1 MLSNQEIKELGRVAR
16 VSLDPSETETLC
28 RDLNALLEMS
38 AVLESLP
45 QVDGSSERVATL
57 AELREDVV
65 VVADEARVDT
75 GKDFS
80 VPPVMEKT

>member
-65 VVADEARVDT
+65 VADEARMDT

>member
-1 MLSNQEIKELGRVAR
+1 MLSNQEIKELGRGAR
-16 VSLDPSETETLC
+16 VSLDQSETEILC

-65 VVADEARVDT
+65 VVAGARMDT

>member
-38 AVLESLP
+38 VVLESLP

-65 VVADEARVDT
+65 VADEARVDT

>member
-1 MLSNQEIKELGRVAR
+1 MLSNQEMKTLGRVAR
-16 VSLDPSETETLC
+16 VSLDEEETVLLC

-45 QVDGSSERVATL
+45 REDSGMKKTATL
-57 AELREDVV
+57 GDLRRDVV
-65 VVADEARVDT
+65 VPATDFDDA
-75 GKDFS
+75 GKRFS

>member
-16 VSLDPSETETLC
+16 VSLDQSETETLC

-65 VVADEARVDT
+65 VADEARMDT

>member
-16 VSLDPSETETLC
+16 MRLEEDEVAVLC
-28 RDLNALLEMS
+28 HDLNALLEMT

-45 QVDGSSERVATL
+45 QDGVPMENFAAL
-57 AELREDVV
+57 KDLREDVIV
-65 VVADEARVDT
+65 QALSLIGAGR
-75 GKDFS
+75 DFS